1 MTRKLDAVHHV
12 AVVTRD
18 LQESLRWYTERFAC
32 EVLYRDGTWALLQ
45 FANLQ
50 MALVSPGEHA
60 AHVGIA
66 RPDAARFGEVRTHR
80 DGVRYVYLG
89 DPAGNT
95 VEVVAE
101 EVDGR
106 EG

>member
-1 MTRKLDAVHHV
+1 MNGKLDAVHHV

-18 LQESLRWYTERFAC
+18 LQESLDWYTGRFAC
-32 EVLYRDGTWALLQ
+32 EVLYRDRTWALLQ

-66 RPDAARFGEVRTHR
+66 RPDAGRFGALRTHR
-80 DGVRYVYLG
+80 DGVRYLYLE

-101 EVDGR
+101 EGDGD
-106 EG
+106 GG